1 MRDVLALNG
10 RAISVWLLLCP
21 LLASAEGALP
31 TPAGVRSAG
40 VLPIALSLVQLAE
53 PYTKFRSSTLLD
65 WHPVAPIALVS
76 TTTQLS
82 AGGQLQLVAT
92 SGTTP
97 EPLIEQTERVA
108 AAKFQPPHGN
118 QVLVRTIGAD
128 DKSTLSLLDVS
139 SRTLSRISPT
149 GESAEMGAWSASGD
163 RVAFTTSAPQSK
175 LYIGDPQQ
183 LDRMKVIS
191 AAGYGKWRD
200 VQFSPDGKAV
210 VYVQEEAGA
219 DGVWIYD
226 VKTTTRRKVNRG
238 AQPTRYGAPQF
249 SSKGSGIWL
258 TAKRVSTQRQ
268 LVYLDI
274 STSAETVVTTSSSA
288 DVVEFAISESAQR
301 IAVNTSENGTSVL
314 RFFDLASYKELP
326 RPALLPGEIVGI
338 RWMPIGRTD
347 QHPNATA
354 NGAHLATSGGFQ
366 LGFSLASSRAPR
378 DLFVYN
384 VQTTKLVRWTNGAVP
399 GLNAFQFAE
408 PTKLSWKVGAN
419 DERSAELFLPDATR
433 FPGRRPVLIVIPDEI
448 AAAGNGGA
456 TPRGF
461 IGAYQFLLAEL
472 GIAICYP
479 VPSGK
484 GLDDV
489 GARALLAR
497 IGAHE
502 MLNADKVIMQAAPAT
517 DPHVFA
523 QMLAAKPRVAGG
535 IFVGRKSTLPMP
547 MGRDVPMF
555 VVREMSEAPLEGA
568 QWQISIGD
576 KLQNAGS
583 EVQKFVFYAQ
593 LTFLQKIA
601 GE

>member
-1 MRDVLALNG
+1 M
-10 RAISVWLLLCP
+10 
-21 LLASAEGALP
+21 
-31 TPAGVRSAG
+31 
-40 VLPIALSLVQLAE
+40 SLVQLAE

-65 WHPVAPIALVS
+65 WHPTASAALVV
-76 TTTQLS
+76 TATQLS
-82 AGGQLQLVAT
+82 ASGQLQLAAG
-92 SGTTP
+92 SGAP
-97 EPLIEQTERVA
+97 SELLVEPREHVA
-108 AAKFQPPHGN
+108 AAKFQPLHGN
-118 QVLVRTIGAD
+118 QVLVRTIAAD
-128 DKSTLSLLDVS
+128 GKSTLSLLDVS
-139 SRTLSRISPT
+139 TRTLSRISAA
-149 GESAEMGAWSASGD
+149 GESAGMGAWSTSGD
-163 RVAFTTSAPQSK
+163 RVAFTTSAPRSK
-175 LYIGDPQQ
+175 LYIGDPQRP
-183 LDRMKVIS
+183 DRMKVIA
-191 AAGYGKWRD
+191 AAGHGKWRD
-200 VQFSPDGKAV
+200 VQFSPNGKAV

-226 VKTTTRRKVNRG
+226 VETTMRKKITRGV
-238 AQPTRYGAPQF
+238 QPTRYGAPQF
-249 SSKGSGIWL
+249 SSNGSGIWL
-258 TAKRVSTQRQ
+258 TAKRASTLRQ

-274 STSAETVVTTSSSA
+274 VTGAETAVTTSSSA

-301 IAVNTSENGTSVL
+301 IAVNTAENETSVL

-338 RWMPIGRTD
+338 KWMPMCRTD
-347 QHPNATA
+347 QNPDAPA
-354 NGAHLATSGGFQ
+354 NGSPLATSGGFL

-384 VQTTKLVRWTNGAVP
+384 AQTTKLVRWTNGAVA

-408 PTKLSWKVGAN
+408 PTKLSWRAGAN

-433 FPGRRPVLIVIPDEI
+433 FPGRRPVLIVLSDEI

-479 VPSGK
+479 VISGK
-484 GLDDV
+484 GWDDV
-489 GARALLAR
+489 GARGLLAR

-502 MLNADKVIMQAAPAT
+502 MLNAANAIIQAAPAT

-523 QMLAAKPRVAGG
+523 QMLAAKPGVAGG

-555 VVREMSEAPLEGA
+555 VVREMNEAPLEGA
-568 QWQISIGD
+568 QWQILIGD
-576 KLQNAGS
+576 TLQNADP

-593 LTFLQKIA
+593 LRFLQALVGEA
-601 GE
+601 GLPSQDAPRTRAPPL

>member
-1 MRDVLALNG
+1 
-10 RAISVWLLLCP
+10 
-21 LLASAEGALP
+21 
-31 TPAGVRSAG
+31 
-40 VLPIALSLVQLAE
+40 
-53 PYTKFRSSTLLD
+53 
-65 WHPVAPIALVS
+65 
-76 TTTQLS
+76 
-82 AGGQLQLVAT
+82 
-92 SGTTP
+92 
-97 EPLIEQTERVA
+97 
-108 AAKFQPPHGN
+108 
-118 QVLVRTIGAD
+118 
-128 DKSTLSLLDVS
+128 
-139 SRTLSRISPT
+139 
-149 GESAEMGAWSASGD
+149 
-163 RVAFTTSAPQSK
+163 
-175 LYIGDPQQ
+175 
-183 LDRMKVIS
+183 
-191 AAGYGKWRD
+191 

-219 DGVWIYD
+219 DGVSIYD
-226 VKTTTRRKVNRG
+226 VKSTTRRKVNRG

-249 SSKGSGIWL
+249 SSNGSGIWL

-274 STSAETVVTTSSSA
+274 STGAETAVTTSSSA

-366 LGFSLASSRAPR
+366 LGFSLASSRVPR

-384 VQTTKLVRWTNGAVP
+384 VQTTKLVRWTSGAVA

-419 DERSAELFLPDATR
+419 DERSAELFLPDAAR
-433 FPGRRPVLIVIPDEI
+433 FPGRRPVFVVLPNEVG
-448 AAAGNGGA
+448 AAGNGAA

-461 IGAYQFLLAEL
+461 IGAYQFLLGEM

-479 VPSGK
+479 DSSGK
-484 GLDDV
+484 GWDDV
-489 GARALLAR
+489 STRTLFGR
-497 IGAHE
+497 IGVHE
-502 MLNADKVIMQAAPAT
+502 MLNADKVIIQAAPAT
-517 DPHVFA
+517 DLQAFA
-523 QMLAAKPRVAGG
+523 RVLAAEPRAAGG
-535 IFVGRKSTLPMP
+535 IFVGRKSALQMP
-547 MGRDVPMF
+547 MGRDIPMF
-555 VVREMSEAPLEGA
+555 VVREMNEAPLEGA
-568 QWQISIGD
+568 QWQVTIGD

-593 LTFLQKIA
+593 LRFLQTIA
-601 GE
+601 GD